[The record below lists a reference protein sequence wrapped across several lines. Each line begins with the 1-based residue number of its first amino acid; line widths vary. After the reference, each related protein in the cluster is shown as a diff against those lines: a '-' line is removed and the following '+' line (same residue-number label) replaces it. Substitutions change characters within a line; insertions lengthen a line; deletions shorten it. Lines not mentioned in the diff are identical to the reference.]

1 MEGEVKSGGGNTQ
14 WTSSQSTF
22 VQNFLANLVANGTKT
37 STGFKKVHL
46 NDIEKK
52 YTRINYLKNL
62 SASLWDEDQFIVS
75 LDHEHYTNH
84 FEDERN
90 KGDDEFINKPL
101 PYYGNLAT
109 IFGNSVASGCFAKT
123 SNDPLAVDDGE
134 NVQKEG
140 CIATSSA
147 VHENDTASTS
157 ATKPSKKAKREENGT
172 EFLVEAFQHATQTL
186 ASAIKEAANK
196 PLPAGLFEAV
206 DNIPGFEIA
215 HKSKYYSHLVS
226 NPDIAHAFM
235 DVPLLYKVS
244 MITDFV
250 NEKF

>member
-1 MEGEVKSGGGNTQ
+1 M
-14 WTSSQSTF
+14 
-22 VQNFLANLVANGTKT
+22 
-37 STGFKKVHL
+37 
-46 NDIEKK
+46 
-52 YTRINYLKNL
+52 L
-62 SASLWDEDQFIVS
+62 SYCMQ
-75 LDHEHYTNH
+75 
-84 FEDERN
+84 DERN

-109 IFGNSVASGCFAKT
+109 IFGNSVASGRFAKT

-134 NVQKEG
+134 DVQKEG
-140 CIATSSA
+140 CIATSSV
-147 VHENDTASTS
+147 VHENDTAATS
-157 ATKPSKKAKREENGT
+157 ATKPSKKAKREDNGT